1 MARKRDNEHGF
12 YTDTRVDVTKR
23 IEEGLTAFFKCKLK
37 AEEHARQARSY
48 PYPVFSFGKRLLGY
62 GVPK

>member
-1 MARKRDNEHGF
+1 MARKRDNEHGM

-23 IEEGLTAFFKCKLK
+23 IEEGLTAFFTCKLK
-37 AEEHARQARSY
+37 AEAHARQARSY
-48 PYPVFSFGKRLLGY
+48 PYPVFSFTKRLLGY